1 MQKITNKTSNL
12 FLALISIV
20 PSILL
25 ITISLFE
32 PVLYNMGLDDHLIS
46 EVAQFIRLIS
56 GLMIIGM
63 MLYFIYYVLTSDDNR
78 ISSKKGLWIA
88 VLLIGNI
95 FAVPF
100 FCVFLLTSRKLA

>member
-12 FLALISIV
+12 FLALMSIA
-20 PSILL
+20 PPILL
-25 ITISLFE
+25 ITTSLVE
-32 PVLYNMGLDDHLIS
+32 PILYNIGLDRYLIS
-46 EVAQFIRLIS
+46 EIIQFIRLAS

-78 ISSKKGLWIA
+78 ISSKRGLWVAI
-88 VLLIGNI
+88 LLIGNI

-100 FCVFLLTSRKLA
+100 FWYFVINSRNS